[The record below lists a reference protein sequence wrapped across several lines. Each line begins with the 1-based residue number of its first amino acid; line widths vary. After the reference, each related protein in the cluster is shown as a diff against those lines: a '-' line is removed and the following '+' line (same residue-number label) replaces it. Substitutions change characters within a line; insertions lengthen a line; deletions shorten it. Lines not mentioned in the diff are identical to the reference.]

1 MSETDH
7 NNLSGNDAELLGRH
21 IFTAFMNLIGYGA
34 SHPMSQKSI
43 DSAFAALEQA
53 AKKNDGI
60 TLLLDRD
67 RLYLENHSIGTRFN
81 PQRLIKIMGELNL
94 ESVLFKPGI
103 DQRQFID
110 FLNVLGSPQDW
121 PTLESMRSE
130 MARRNIKDIKLNYVF
145 YRKVT
150 DDEEIVSGDKA
161 ERTSSRTQAPDDLSP
176 LLADLMSR
184 IHENPSEAARL
195 VALAAESHD
204 GDDDDQL
211 VQSLTRYIGR
221 LSRKLA
227 AEENAGRA
235 PPDES
240 TIKEQLHRFQQELIE
255 TMSLGSVN
263 ARLAE
268 RVEERLAQA
277 NLQPEKPTMETGIPE
292 RVMNASSMAFFLNRE
307 VKSALRY
314 ETPFACAM
322 ITIDQI
328 IGEDGQPRKPHQS
341 ELDQLLPN
349 IYRLLFRLLR
359 DLDLIGSLDR
369 NHRAVPL
376 IIMPM
381 TPHGNANIVRL
392 RLEEALDNARFDMN
406 GQTLKILT
414 TVTTLG
420 FHPKSDQDLR
430 GYMTKLRHHH
440 ARARTEKTG

>member
-1 MSETDH
+1 MSESDR
-7 NNLSGNDAELLGRH
+7 NNLSGNDAELLGRQ

-34 SHPMSQKSI
+34 NHPMSQKSI
-43 DSAFAALEQA
+43 DSAFATLEQA
-53 AKKNDGI
+53 AKEHDGI

-67 RLYLENHSIGTRFN
+67 RLYLENHPIGTRFN
-81 PQRLIKIMGELNL
+81 PQRLMKIMGELNL

-110 FLNVLGSPQDW
+110 FLSVLGSPQDW

-130 MARRNIKDIKLNYVF
+130 MARRNIKEIKLNYVF

-150 DDEEIVSGDKA
+150 DDEEIVNVDDTERAGSGV
-161 ERTSSRTQAPDDLSP
+161 QAPDDLSP

-195 VALAAESHD
+195 VALAAESRD
-204 GDDDDQL
+204 GDDDEQL
-211 VQSLTRYIGR
+211 VQSFTRYIGR

-235 PPDES
+235 PPDED
-240 TIKEQLHRFQQELIE
+240 TLKEQLQRFQQELIE
-255 TMSLGSVN
+255 TMSLNSLN

-268 RVEERLAQA
+268 RIAGRLAQT
-277 NLQPEKPTMETGIPE
+277 NLQPEKPTRENAIPE

-328 IGEDGQPRKPHQS
+328 VGADGQPRKPHQS
-341 ELDQLLPN
+341 EVDQLLPN
-349 IYRLLFRLLR
+349 VYRLLFRLLR
-359 DLDLIGSLDR
+359 DLDLIGSLDSD
-369 NHRAVPL
+369 HRAVPL

-392 RLEEALDNARFDMN
+392 RLEEALDNARFEMN

-430 GYMTKLRHHH
+430 GYMTKLRLHH
-440 ARARTEKTG
+440 ARARKEKTG